1 LEIQL
6 NKILDKIYSVFITIF
21 EILNVSDN
29 KQPKLSIREI
39 ALRGTIIA
47 TIITVPSIV
56 TFLLIWIVLDNLI
69 YAAILGAVVHFIAMG
84 FSLKISKKMLVK
96 K

>member
-1 LEIQL
+1 MGIQL

>member
-1 LEIQL
+1 M
-6 NKILDKIYSVFITIF
+6 LDKIYSVFITIF

-56 TFLLIWIVLDNLI
+56 TFLLIWVVLDNLI
-69 YAAILGAVVHFIAMG
+69 YAAIVGAAVHFIAMG